1 LFKSFLKPNQI
12 NQALKSMD
20 KLPEVYNYLHYTR
33 KNDVYPSGMNVEEL
47 INTYFPESLP
57 AFVQDMSD
65 ITAAFYG
72 TMLAKARTF
81 WGASAV
87 DALAMATITEMGRFK
102 AKQALVRYPELPMDG
117 RGLLLILIAGIF
129 SASPEYQFRIIEFSA
144 DVVKAQIMGNDRYYR
159 VAVNKGVQE
168 LITWPTI
175 LHFLRGANAEL
186 GWNYE
191 IDMDVKQL
199 DKNGDCLYEFVIKQQ
214 TNTIQK
220 GPALPEFLKM
230 PGSEQIESY
239 GKLSFVPLGKL
250 SQYTGIHFFD
260 LLKKAISLESYNY
273 ARLEGKGKI
282 LYMLAESMSARKCG
296 SINMESDGYAV
307 VKSRTQSGK
316 KTHVTVSIL
325 DQENK
330 EVYDF
335 VFDYYLWEKAVF
347 EDKFSMLK
355 TEAEKYTNDNVAGL
369 PEIKRIPG
377 NNDFSF
383 RAALPAFTASQ
394 CAEHYPGFPCVPAIS
409 IYQVLMADNLK
420 WMLTH
425 TSMESPVYTEEF
437 MELIPVKMIPV
448 GMELI
453 VETRII
459 PLSKK
464 RFRFAHNILNASDSE
479 IHLIATIDVNIP

>member
-1 LFKSFLKPNQI
+1 
-12 NQALKSMD
+12 MET
-20 KLPEVYNYLHYTR
+20 LPEVYNYLHYTR
-33 KNDVYPSGMNVEEL
+33 KNDVYPSGINVEEL
-47 INTYFPESLP
+47 ISTYFPESLP

-72 TMLAKARTF
+72 TMLAKARVF

-87 DALAMATITEMGRFK
+87 DALAVATITEMGRFK

-159 VAVNKGVQE
+159 VAVNKGVE
-168 LITWPTI
+168 GLVTWPTI

-214 TNTIQK
+214 ANIIQK
-220 GPALPEFLKM
+220 DIALPEFLKM
-230 PGSEQIESY
+230 PESEYIESY

-250 SQYTGIHFFD
+250 SRYTGAHFGD

-273 ARLEGKGKI
+273 ARLEGKDKT
-282 LYMLAESMSARKCG
+282 LYMLAEGMSARKCG
-296 SINMESDGYAV
+296 SINTESDCYAV
-307 VKSRTQSGK
+307 VKNRTQSGK

-325 DQENK
+325 DQDNK

-335 VFDYYLWEKAVF
+335 VFDYYLWEKSVF
-347 EDKFSMLK
+347 EDKFSILK
-355 TEAEKYTNDNVAGL
+355 TEAEKYTDNNTAAL
-369 PEIKRIPG
+369 PEMKRMPG
-377 NNDFSF
+377 DNGFSF
-383 RAALPAFTASQ
+383 RSILPAFTVSQ
-394 CAEHYPGFPCVPAIS
+394 CAKHYPGFPCVPAIS
-409 IYQVLMADNLK
+409 IYQVLMADNLA
-420 WMLTH
+420 WLLEHMGI
-425 TSMESPVYTEEF
+425 ESPVYSEEF

-453 VETRII
+453 VETRVI

-464 RFRFAHNILNASDSE
+464 RLRFAHSILNASDEE
-479 IHLIATIDVNIP
+479 IHLIVTVDINIP